1 MRMKNK
7 LITLL
12 LLAVC
17 PGMGWAQQKPNI
29 IFIMADDLGYAS
41 IGAFGQQKIHTP
53 NLDKMAKEGMI
64 MTDFHANSIC
74 APTRASLI
82 TGQNSGHAIIRDNYE
97 LGGFEDSTEY
107 GQLPL
112 PANTQT
118 IGTMLQSAGY
128 TTAVFG
134 KWGLGGPG
142 SSGIPNKQGFDF
154 FYGYLDQKQAH
165 NYYPT
170 HLWKNEVWEK
180 LPNEYFSSHQ
190 QLGSKDPNDPASYD
204 AYKGKVYSC
213 DTLTSEALKFMRTNR
228 NKPFFMYMAYILP
241 HMAMQVPDEYVKPYL
256 GKFEETPY
264 KGGYLPNRTPN
275 ASYAAM
281 ISLLDEYVGR
291 IIRQLKVLGLDKN
304 TLVIFTGDN
313 GAAVGGGLTADYFN
327 CTGNLRGRKGSLY
340 EGGMRE
346 PFVAWWP
353 GKIQAGSRSEHVSA
367 IWDLMPTF
375 GEVAG
380 VKPPKST
387 DGISVLPSLLGKKD
401 QSEHPYLYWEIH
413 APMKGMQAVRF
424 GDWKAVRKGT
434 HLNANAPIEL
444 YNLKT
449 DLSEKTDVAA
459 LHPQEVELARK
470 YLASRELAILQEW
483 NFYQFKNKK
492 GDD

>member
-1 MRMKNK
+1 MQMKNK
-7 LITLL
+7 LITLFV
-12 LLAVC
+12 LAAL
-17 PGMGWAQQKPNI
+17 PGLVQAQQKPNI

-53 NLDKMAKEGMI
+53 HLDKMAKEGMI
-64 MTDFHANSIC
+64 LTDFHANSIC

-82 TGQNSGHAIIRDNYE
+82 TGQHSGHNIVRDNYE
-97 LGGFEDSTEY
+97 LGGFEDSAEY

-112 PANTQT
+112 PANTPT

-142 SSGIPNKQGFDF
+142 SSGMPTKQGFDF

-170 HLWKNEVWEK
+170 HLWRNEVSEK

-190 QLGSKDPNDPASYD
+190 QLGNKDPNDPASYD

-213 DTLTSEALKFMRTNR
+213 DTLTGEALKFMRTNR

-291 IIRQLKVLGLDKN
+291 IIDQLKALGLDKN

-313 GAAVGGGLTADYFN
+313 GAAVGGGLNADYFN

-340 EGGMRE
+340 EGGIRE

-353 GKIQAGSRSEHVSA
+353 GKIQAGSKSEHISA

-375 GEVAG
+375 GEVASA
-380 VKPPKST
+380 KPPKT
-387 DGISVLPSLLGKKD
+387 ADGISFLPTLLSRKD
-401 QSEHPYLYWEIH
+401 QHEHPYLYWEIH

-434 HLNANAPIEL
+434 HVNANAPIEL
-444 YNLKT
+444 YNLK
-449 DLSEKTDVAA
+449 DDVAEKTDVAA
-459 LHPQEVELARK
+459 QHPQEVALARK

-483 NFYQFKNKK
+483 NFYQFKNK